1 MFKNKVG
8 GVGMRRLISLI
19 AATGIL
25 LSAAV
30 PVFAAEGDAGKLM
43 IMKHAC
49 TEEPVKDQ
57 ADFDAIVAKA
67 EGDEITALA
76 LTVLACPTI
85 VLSDDEGGFS
95 DGIHGPAVDFDFEVT
110 DSNGDTQTL
119 ADAEFMTAKLC
130 ESDIDRDANGD
141 GNSKDPNVC
150 LDISHYVFSDL
161 AVGELTVEET
171 SPPNGWK
178 FGTLLLTPQAL
189 QAEGSDDAKTGA
201 DFDAASST
209 VTLDLSGD
217 EDSDAMLHIYN
228 FEKSPATDTVP
239 ASESSQLP
247 LMGLLIGVAVALT
260 AGFTTLRRRVTA

>member
-1 MFKNKVG
+1 MS
-8 GVGMRRLISLI
+8 RRFLSL
-19 AATGIL
+19 AAAGL
-25 LSAAV
+25 LLLGSAV
-30 PVFAAEGDAGKLM
+30 PAFADEGDPGKLM

-49 TEEPVKDQ
+49 TEEPVKNQ

-85 VLSDDEGGFS
+85 VLTDNGGDIS
-95 DGIHGPAVDFDFEVT
+95 DGIAGAPVDFDFEVT

-119 ADAEFMTAKLC
+119 ADAEFVSAKLC

-150 LDISHYVFSDL
+150 LDISHYMFSNL

-171 SPPNGWK
+171 TPPNGWK

-217 EDSDAMLHIYN
+217 EDNDAMLHIYN
-228 FEKSPATDTVP
+228 FEDSPATDTV
-239 ASESSQLP
+239 SDSTETSSAALP
-247 LMGLLIGVAVALT
+247 LVAVAALSLVGG
-260 AGFTTLRRRVTA
+260 AFALRRRVA

>member
-1 MFKNKVG
+1 
-8 GVGMRRLISLI
+8 
-19 AATGIL
+19 
-25 LSAAV
+25 
-30 PVFAAEGDAGKLM
+30 M

-49 TEEPVKDQ
+49 TEEPVKNQ

-85 VLSDDEGGFS
+85 VLTDDEGGFS
-95 DGIHGPAVDFDFEVT
+95 DGIHGPAVDFDFTVT
-110 DSNGDTQTL
+110 DSNGDKQTL
-119 ADAEFMTAKLC
+119 ADAEFMSAKLC

-141 GNSKDPNVC
+141 GNSTDPNVC
-150 LDISHYVFSDL
+150 LDISHYVFSNL

-178 FGTLLLTPQAL
+178 FGTMLLTPQAL
-189 QAEGSDDAKTGA
+189 QAEGSQDAATGA

-217 EDSDAMLHIYN
+217 ADNDAMLHIYN
-228 FEKSPATDTVP
+228 FEKSPATDTEPGTTTPVVP
-239 ASESSQLP
+239 LFGM
-247 LMGLLIGVAVALT
+247 LLVGLAGVAA
-260 AGFTTLRRRVTA
+260 TLRRRGTSRA